1 MHRRRVWCVG
11 PDAMPQ
17 MGVLGVDV
25 GFAQS
30 ALMMCLTIWE
40 ICCLEKGW
48 LMALGSYVTT
58 TTTEI
63 SGFCI
68 CACG

>member
-30 ALMMCLTIWE
+30 ALMMCFMIWE
-40 ICCLEKGW
+40 ICCFEKG
-48 LMALGSYVTT
+48 
-58 TTTEI
+58 
-63 SGFCI
+63 
-68 CACG
+68 